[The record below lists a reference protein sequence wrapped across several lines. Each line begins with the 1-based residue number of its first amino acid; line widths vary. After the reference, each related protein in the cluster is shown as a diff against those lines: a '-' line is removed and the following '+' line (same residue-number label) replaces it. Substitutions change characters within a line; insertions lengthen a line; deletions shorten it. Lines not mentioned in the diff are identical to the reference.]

1 MTFIYS
7 SSTVSVDRSALP
19 EWDMLWLLAV
29 LRSIWPASKI
39 SLHSIPLTYGPLA
52 WVLVVLGF
60 LPLGRRIVR
69 RLFGKQKHLRVRNV
83 LWYSLLVYLSLLFVS
98 YSISHEDDVRWDKI
112 FRTIIFGP
120 IPTTKK
126 Q

>member
-29 LRSIWPASKI
+29 LRSFWPASKI
-39 SLHSIPLTYGPLA
+39 SLHSVPLTYGPLA

-112 FRTIIFGP
+112 FRAIIFGP